1 MLPSTFLL
9 ILIGAVAFLM
19 LFILKFKMNPVLA
32 ILLVTL
38 PMAILLG
45 NSPTKAIEA
54 INNGFGATLSSI
66 GIVIILGSIIAVI
79 VQDTGA
85 AIPIANFFVKLVHGK
100 NVELGPSMAGYIL
113 SIPVFGD
120 ITTLLLA
127 PIASNLAQK
136 HKISMAKMAVFIC
149 IALNITHCL
158 VPPTPGILAIT
169 LQIGADL
176 GKVILF
182 GTVIGLIGFFA
193 VYFLLRNWAG
203 KEMIQP
209 IDEYLD
215 AQEEISSESNR
226 EIAAVSDV
234 VISNLPSTIHSF
246 LPLFLPVVLITVAS
260 FIKVALD
267 PNSLSYTII
276 TFLGDRV
283 VALLLGVV
291 AAMTLVIGR
300 EDKVKH
306 IAKKHNPKLGE
317 NASLLD
323 CIFGE
328 WVTRALHMAVVPL
341 LVTGMGGA
349 FGKVLAAAPAA
360 KDLASIIAGSGIPA
374 LVIPW
379 LIAMVMMACLG
390 SMTMAQMTAT
400 ALVLPLIPSLGLS
413 PLATVLAIG
422 AGAIGP
428 NHVNNSGFWVF
439 SGFYNLN
446 PKQALKYITFPSIV
460 ISIVLF
466 IIIFA
471 FNSIGLLG

>member
-1 MLPSTFLL
+1 MLPGTFLL
-9 ILIGAVAFLM
+9 ILVCSVVCLM
-19 LFILKFKMNPVLA
+19 TLILKLKMNPVLS
-32 ILLVTL
+32 ILLVTI

-45 NSPTKAIEA
+45 NSPTEAITA
-54 INNGFGATLSSI
+54 INNGFGATLTSI

-100 NVELGPSMAGYIL
+100 NVELGPSMASYIL

-120 ITTLLLA
+120 ITTLLMA
-127 PIASNLAQK
+127 PIASNLSQK

-149 IALNITHCL
+149 AALNITHVL

-169 LQIGADL
+169 LEMGADL

-182 GTVIGLIGFFA
+182 GSVIGIIGFFIF
-193 VYFLLRNWAG
+193 YFLLRDWAG
-203 KEMIQP
+203 KEMIEP
-209 IDEYLD
+209 IAEYR
-215 AQEEISSESNR
+215 QSSEELAYN
-226 EIAAVSDV
+226 EQAAAGEGWNQ
-234 VISNLPSTIHSF
+234 NLPSTIHSF

-260 FIKVALD
+260 FMKVSFD
-267 PNSLSYTII
+267 PNSTAYQII

-283 VALLLGVV
+283 VALLIGVA

-300 EDKVKH
+300 TDKIKE
-306 IAKKHNPKLGE
+306 IAIKNDPKLKKDATILE
-317 NASLLD
+317 
-323 CIFGE
+323 CIFGS
-328 WVTRALHMAVVPL
+328 WVTRALQMAVIPL

-349 FGKVLAAAPAA
+349 FGKVLSAAPAA
-360 KDLASIIAGSGIPA
+360 KDLANIIAGLGIPA
-374 LVIPW
+374 LAIPW
-379 LIAMVMMACLG
+379 LISMAMMACLG

-400 ALVLPLIPSLGLS
+400 ALVLPLLPNLGLS
-413 PLATVLAIG
+413 PLAAVLAIG

-446 PKQALKYITFPSIV
+446 PKQALKYITFPSLIISV
-460 ISIVLF
+460 ILF
-466 IIIFA
+466 ALVFA
-471 FNSIGLLG
+471 FNGIGLLG